1 MSDQSDLE
9 KKTIEALGQYRKAL
23 ATVERQEQTEATAQ
37 RALTRMLPDLE
48 RAILEDC
55 SPSVKD
61 NLVQTGLAAVSLSNE
76 AWDALNKATTTLEVA
91 RQALV
96 ALEQQLGYIPGVSTV
111 AANSRSIRHSQIVV
125 DRFQAQTRGWLLA
138 AFVASRITPLFDIDA
153 LLRAATPAIGK
164 LRKLLL
170 QHMPAGFDRGHVLDE
185 LTDLSRERVIARR
198 PRALQLSRVVEISLP
213 DRVLT

>member
-1 MSDQSDLE
+1 MARTFYRERKPLSDQSDLE

-111 AANSRSIRHSQIVV
+111 AANSRSIRHSPNS
-125 DRFQAQTRGWLLA
+125 G
-138 AFVASRITPLFDIDA
+138 
-153 LLRAATPAIGK
+153 
-164 LRKLLL
+164 
-170 QHMPAGFDRGHVLDE
+170 
-185 LTDLSRERVIARR
+185 
-198 PRALQLSRVVEISLP
+198 
-213 DRVLT
+213 